1 MEQPEPIMQE
11 KAVVQGVSGPAL
23 VQYVLPESDL
33 SMDAS
38 GTTSGTCL
46 RPLSS
51 RRTGNSW
58 LPSFASP
65 LSWQRSRICWTG
77 SSKHRKGKT
86 CRRALQADARTAQ
99 PLLNGAAV
107 PFFFRGNGH
116 VMKKYRPLC

>member
-1 MEQPEPIMQE
+1 MQE

-38 GTTSGTCL
+38 GTETLNNIRDLL